1 MSNCSLAEGGC
12 DDKNLAENSA
22 SEGMSENV

>member
-1 MSNCSLAEGGC
+1 MGNCPLAEGGC
-12 DDKNLAENSA
+12 DDKNLAENST